1 MFTTKMRNVK
11 RNKILTRNVDRKAT
25 TATHGSARLRS
36 KSRTK
41 VVTQVLFPG
50 SKVQKFATN
59 STESFFYCFIVINT
73 QTFIFNVGK
82 TERQDYVAILFQWL
96 KFLLFRYITSIA
108 WVRGK
113 VSEIRIR
120 DSAHFYAAIP
130 SPCFVQ
136 QNRVNTRPTCPKVSR
151 QPPRQ
156 LGSIKDR
163 YKKKNTIW

>member
-41 VVTQVLFPG
+41 DVTQVLFPG

-59 STESFFYCFIVINT
+59 STEFFFIIILLLLILKRL
-73 QTFIFNVGK
+73 FCSVGK

-108 WVRGK
+108 WVRGE

-156 LGSIKDR
+156 PGSIKDR
-163 YKKKNTIW
+163 YKKNTI

>member
-1 MFTTKMRNVK
+1 MSIERQLQLHTIQR
-11 RNKILTRNVDRKAT
+11 
-25 TATHGSARLRS
+25 GSVQSRGPRLSPKFSSQDPRY
-36 KSRTK
+36 KSLPPTLPS
-41 VVTQVLFPG
+41 LF
-50 SKVQKFATN
+50 
-59 STESFFYCFIVINT
+59 FIVLLLLILKRL
-73 QTFIFNVGK
+73 FCSVGK

-108 WVRGK
+108 WVRGE

-156 LGSIKDR
+156 PGSIKDR
-163 YKKKNTIW
+163 YKKNTI